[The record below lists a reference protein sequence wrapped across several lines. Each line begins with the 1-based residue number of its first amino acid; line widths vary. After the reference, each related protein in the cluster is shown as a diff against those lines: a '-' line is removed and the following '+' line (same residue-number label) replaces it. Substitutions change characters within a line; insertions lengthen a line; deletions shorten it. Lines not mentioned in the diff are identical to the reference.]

1 VHQRSTSPGRAA
13 TVEGAPTLWDSGAV
27 RSPFRARRALALA
40 LVVVAVAFG
49 VPRFLTHMP
58 YQRLGVNLDW
68 MRGTH
73 PVVERVIG
81 PPARGV
87 LEKGD
92 IIVGWEG
99 QRFVGRNEM
108 RDAVMHGKGWPKG
121 TFTLEIVR
129 AGQTRF
135 VRVPPVQLGGWQRI
149 RLYTFPMVAV
159 VATPLVALLLVW
171 RRPDLGA
178 AWLFLGFALIQAL
191 DTIYA
196 LYHARQFEPTGIMRT
211 YLLAYDW
218 LTLWVPAVFL
228 HLMTAFPRP
237 RWTRD
242 GRRASPWYWL
252 VVVAYGVPA
261 VFIAVH
267 PEGREGIETAFTWFQ
282 GACILIGVLSLA
294 GRYALPARGDWRPGR
309 TERVLAVVLAAT
321 LLLAAVLDAL
331 LQGPRAMALVTLPGM
346 RLLITSVQ
354 LAWFM
359 SPIVMAFLIANDPLF
374 DPRRLL
380 VRSVPYALLTGVLAG
395 IYLAVVLVAQR
406 LFAAVTGEQ
415 AMAFNLVAALVVA
428 FAFAPLRER
437 TQRALDRLYG
447 RDPLALRAALDHA
460 GQALLSALG
469 ADEVRAAVEDGL
481 SRGLKRRAALV
492 WAEGAPP
499 CLADGEDLPEDAR
512 EAVENLFTQAGVRL
526 ENLALQAQRATA
538 ERAASELR
546 EAAARAELRA
556 LHAQVQPH
564 FLFNALNA
572 LSYLIETEPPAAQ
585 RFTERLA
592 DMLRYTVEASERPA
606 ALLSEEIGFVED
618 FLGVARER
626 YENALSFEFA
636 GPPDLLNLAVPP
648 LLLQPLVENSLK
660 HGCSPGTGSLHL
672 RLEAAREAGWLTLRF
687 TDDGDCAGN
696 GLPGLGVGLQ
706 NLEQRV
712 LRFGGP
718 GATMSAGRRETGG
731 FCVTV
736 RWPVPPE
743 KEVAA

>member
-1 VHQRSTSPGRAA
+1 VDHHPTSPWRAA
-13 TVEGAPTLWDSGAV
+13 PVEGPAALWDSGAV
-27 RSPFRARRALALA
+27 RSPYRVRRALALA
-40 LVVVAVAFG
+40 AVLVAVAFG

-68 MRGTH
+68 VQGTH
-73 PVVERVIG
+73 PVVARVVG
-81 PPARGV
+81 PPARGL

-92 IIVGWEG
+92 IILGWEG
-99 QRFVGRNEM
+99 QRFVGRSEM

-121 TFTLEIVR
+121 TFTLEILR
-129 AGQTRF
+129 DGQTRF
-135 VRVPPVQLGGWQRI
+135 VRMPPVQLGGWQRI

-171 RRPDLGA
+171 RRPDLGT

-191 DTIYA
+191 DTIFS
-196 LYHARQFEPTGIMRT
+196 LYHARQFEPTGLMRA
-211 YLLAYDW
+211 YLVVYDW
-218 LTLWVPAVFL
+218 LTAWVPAVFL

-237 RWTRD
+237 RWTRA
-242 GRRASPWYWL
+242 RRLVSPWYWL
-252 VVVAYGVPA
+252 VLAAYVVPA
-261 VFIAVH
+261 VFLALH
-267 PEGREGIETAFTWFQ
+267 PEGRDGLETAFSWFQ
-282 GACILIGVLSLA
+282 GTCIVIGVLSLA
-294 GRYALPARGDWRPGR
+294 GRYTLRAREDWHPGR
-309 TERVLAVVLAAT
+309 AERVLAVVLAVT

-331 LQGPRAMALVTLPGM
+331 LQGPRAMALVPLPGM

-415 AMAFNLVAALVVA
+415 AMAFNVVAALAVA

-437 TQRALDRLYG
+437 VQRALDRLYG

-460 GQALLSALG
+460 GQALLSALD
-469 ADEVRAAVEDGL
+469 AAELRAAVEDGMA
-481 SRGLKRRAALV
+481 RGLKRRAALV
-492 WAEGAPP
+492 WDAAAPPRLAEG
-499 CLADGEDLPEDAR
+499 EELPEDAR

-538 ERAASELR
+538 ERAAAELR

-572 LSYLIETEPPAAQ
+572 LSYLIETDPPAAQ

-660 HGCSPGTGSLHL
+660 HGCAPGAGALHL
-672 RLEAAREAGWLTLRF
+672 RLEAERESGWLTLSF

-712 LRFGGP
+712 RRFGGP
-718 GATMSAGRRETGG
+718 GASMSAGRRETGG
-731 FCVTV
+731 FRVTV

-743 KEVAA
+743 KEVVA